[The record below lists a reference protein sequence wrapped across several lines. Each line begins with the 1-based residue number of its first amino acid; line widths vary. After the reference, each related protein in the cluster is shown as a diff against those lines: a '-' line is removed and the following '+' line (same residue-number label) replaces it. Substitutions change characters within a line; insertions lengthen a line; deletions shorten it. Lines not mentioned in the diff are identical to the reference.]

1 LKFNNRAELN
11 DYLMNKY
18 DTVWGQPVA
27 RPFSMENDELLKGY
41 RNNPNNK

>member
-1 LKFNNRAELN
+1 
-11 DYLMNKY
+11 MNKY
-18 DTVWGQPVA
+18 DTAWGQPVA